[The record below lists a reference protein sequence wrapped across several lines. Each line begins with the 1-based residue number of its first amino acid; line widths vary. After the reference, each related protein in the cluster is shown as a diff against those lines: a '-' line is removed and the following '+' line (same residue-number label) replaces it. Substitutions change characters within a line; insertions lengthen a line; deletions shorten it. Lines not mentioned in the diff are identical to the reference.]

1 MRETLERV
9 KRLKCDRDWQLV
21 VVNNGSTDGTEA
33 LLRDLR
39 GDVLPRLVV
48 VDEPQPGLGR
58 ARNAGVRACRGE
70 LVVFTDDDCY
80 PSDDL
85 LLVAAEVFKDPTLG
99 FAGGRLLLYDP
110 TDCRVAIVERTERRE
125 VRPGE
130 FIAAGLI
137 SGANMA
143 VRRAALEAAGGFDVD
158 LGAGTP
164 FPCEDVD
171 MLARLSAAGW
181 KGAYDPRLVVH
192 HHHGRKTEAEAQA
205 LSRSYDIARGAYYAK
220 CLLNPT
226 LRRVYAKAWW
236 RSLRRARCTRSL
248 REIGGAVRY
257 LVRTRA

>member
-1 MRETLERV
+1 M
-9 KRLKCDRDWQLV
+9 KRLTYDRAWELV

-39 GDVLPRLVV
+39 GDFLPQLVI
-48 VDEPQPGLGR
+48 VDEPEPGLGR
-58 ARNAGVRACRGE
+58 ARNTGVRACRGE

-85 LLVAAEVFKDPTLG
+85 LLMMADVFKDPTIG

-110 TDCRVAIVERTERRE
+110 TDYRVAIVERTDRRE

-143 VRRAALEAAGGFDVD
+143 VRRAAFEAVGGFDGD

-171 MLARLSAAGW
+171 LQARLSAAGW
-181 KGAYDPRLVVH
+181 KGVYDPRLVVH
-192 HHHGRKTEAEAQA
+192 HHHRRKTRAEAQA
-205 LSRSYDIARGAYYAK
+205 LERSYDIGRGAYYAR
-220 CLLNPT
+220 CLRNPT
-226 LRRVYAKAWW
+226 LRRVCAKAWL
-236 RSLRRARCTRSL
+236 RSLRRGRFARSL
-248 REIGGAVRY
+248 REIVGALRY
-257 LVRTRA
+257 VTRR

>member
-1 MRETLERV
+1 MR
-9 KRLKCDRDWQLV
+9 RLKWDRDWELV
-21 VVNNGSTDGTEA
+21 VVNNGSTDGTA
-33 LLRDLR
+33 GLLRDLR
-39 GDVLPRLVV
+39 GEFLPQLIV

-85 LLVAAEVFKDPTLG
+85 LPMAAEVFKDPTLG
-99 FAGGRLLLYDP
+99 FAGGRVLLYDP
-110 TDCRVAIVERTERRE
+110 TDRRIGIQERTERRE

-130 FIAAGLI
+130 FIPAGRI
-137 SGANMA
+137 NGANMA
-143 VRRAALEAAGGFDVD
+143 FRRSSLQAAGGFDAD

-181 KGAYDPRLVVH
+181 NGAYDPRLVVH
-192 HHHGRKTEAEAQA
+192 HHHRRKTQAEAQA
-205 LSRSYDIARGAYYAK
+205 LLRSYDIGRGAYYAK

-226 LRRVYAKAWW
+226 LRQVYARSWW

-248 REIGGAVRY
+248 REIMGAVRY
-257 LVRTRA
+257 VARMWSRRRA